1 MIRIISY
8 FIVIGVFVVII
19 NLLKYNNNFKRLTY
33 ESSFMEV
40 ISYVCCSFMGCGYI
54 GVHPISKQAKI
65 LIILLSL
72 LKFIIIIEVV
82 MYVSTTSE
90 HKNVYFAVKDIVQN
104 AQKSVNS

>member
-40 ISYVCCSFMGCGYI
+40 ISYVCCSFMGCGYV
-54 GVHPISKQAKI
+54 GVHPISKQAKM

-82 MYVSTTSE
+82 MYTSTTSE
-90 HKNVYFAVKDIVQN
+90 HKNVYLAVKDIVQN
-104 AQKSVNS
+104 SQKSVSS

>member
-72 LKFIIIIEVV
+72 FKFIIIIEVV
-82 MYVSTTSE
+82 MYMSIGSE
-90 HKNVYFAVKDIVQN
+90 NKNVYFAVKDIVEN
-104 AQKSVNS
+104 AQKSINS

>member
-40 ISYVCCSFMGCGYI
+40 ISYVCCSFMGCGYV
-54 GVHPISKQAKI
+54 GVHPISKQAKM
-65 LIILLSL
+65 LIILLKDQREIGL
-72 LKFIIIIEVV
+72 ILK
-82 MYVSTTSE
+82 TS
-90 HKNVYFAVKDIVQN
+90 
-104 AQKSVNS
+104 

>member
-72 LKFIIIIEVV
+72 FKFIIIIEVV
-82 MYVSTTSE
+82 MYMSTGSE
-90 HKNVYFAVKDIVQN
+90 NKNVYFAVKDIVEN